1 MDVLDGLQLDCDQE
15 KVIKTL
21 IETVQPDE
29 IPVPIDYFHRK
40 PISVDVWK
48 KNEHS
53 KVSIPLRIW
62 VQRQKDVDIKNW
74 TGPLLGD
81 KERRENS
88 MGLVGIWNLGSDEY
102 HAIYVTRCRR
112 LERGIDESM
121 TSSLSLNLP
130 GVGFAFDFLNS
141 WGKEQEEQHEKILL
155 NSELTDL
162 YYISL
167 YSSRKPNENMTP
179 VKSSE
184 SARGAVTV
192 AATKG
197 GSVVILSSQGNAC
210 EEGGVVTLL
219 GIYEE
224 KGIHCEVIEIV
235 PLFDIFQNQISNKS

>member
-1 MDVLDGLQLDCDQE
+1 MDVLDGLQLDCDQD
-15 KVIKTL
+15 KVINTL
-21 IETVQPDE
+21 IETVQPDKK
-29 IPVPIDYFHRK
+29 PVPIDYFHRK
-40 PISVDVWK
+40 PISVEVWK

-62 VQRQKDVDIKNW
+62 VQRQKDVDVKNW
-74 TGPLLGD
+74 TGPLLED
-81 KERRENS
+81 KERQENS

-112 LERGIDESM
+112 LERGIDENM

-224 KGIHCEVIEIV
+224 KGIHCEVITRILYFWRF
-235 PLFDIFQNQISNKS
+235 PMQWGPS